1 MFSLLIMFT
10 IIKNII
16 ILYKQLDFGS
26 YIDNL
31 KKKSILSRCI
41 TQEFVV
47 FDRMDRYCT
56 KPNLF
61 FAL

>member
-31 KKKSILSRCI
+31 KKNL
-41 TQEFVV
+41 
-47 FDRMDRYCT
+47 YC
-56 KPNLF
+56 PGV
-61 FAL
+61 